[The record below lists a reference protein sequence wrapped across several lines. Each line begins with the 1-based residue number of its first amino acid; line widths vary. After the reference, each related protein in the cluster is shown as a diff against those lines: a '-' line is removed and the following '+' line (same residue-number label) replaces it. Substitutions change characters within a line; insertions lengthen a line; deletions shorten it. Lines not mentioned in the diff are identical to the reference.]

1 MAVPTS
7 SPDWVGLRIAEW
19 QHGRRAA
26 ADQPR
31 KMVFLIE
38 VFFTGQRRQQWDSF
52 LTLTSMQQQK
62 KSLKEEKKTKNLR
75 KKRKN
80 SLGSNGSA
88 MDIRIAEI
96 ASLHARRRQISPE
109 RWCVFLAVFHHRRPI
124 RQPDTKA

>member
-1 MAVPTS
+1 MAVPTT

-62 KSLKEEKKTKNLR
+62 KSLEEEKKNQELEEETKEQ
-75 KKRKN
+75 
-80 SLGSNGSA
+80 S
-88 MDIRIAEI
+88 
-96 ASLHARRRQISPE
+96 
-109 RWCVFLAVFHHRRPI
+109 W
-124 RQPDTKA
+124 